1 MKFPNLEWKSVAI
14 GKKIVQMP
22 DSVAARIGVFA
33 EELEILRA
41 SSQLTSQLA
50 KGGAEKAVAGST
62 AGNEKNVVLL
72 TTTVRSFSHSTAD
85 STHKVPGK
93 ENKLLGRF
101 GVTLLADDIVE
112 LGVPVGVNPEETG
125 GTSNVV
131 DDTLP
136 VTDSIDGEASWS
148 RNVMDASPPSDA
160 VI

>member
-22 DSVAARIGVFA
+22 NSVAARIVVFA

-50 KGGAEKAVAGST
+50 KGDVENAVTGST

-72 TTTVRSFSHSTAD
+72 TTTDRSDSHSTVE
-85 STHKVPGK
+85 STLKVPGK